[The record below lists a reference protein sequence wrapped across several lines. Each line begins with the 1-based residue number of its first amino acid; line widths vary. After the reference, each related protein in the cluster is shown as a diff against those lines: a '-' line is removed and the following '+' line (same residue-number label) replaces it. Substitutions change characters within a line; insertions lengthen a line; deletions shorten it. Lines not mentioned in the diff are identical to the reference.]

1 MNRRSCIYTQ
11 KVQNINEHYLC
22 FWTSCISLFF
32 AYSIQV
38 NFCLYKE
45 LITRY
50 CKCPINCMNYSDTG
64 TPCTSIPFI
73 SINRVTFKFL
83 HFYIDQNSCYTSV
96 RYSFSCRML
105 HGNTSKNMF
114 HRRSMK
120 VECSGSNFT
129 LKYIIVSIIVSI
141 LKNLS
146 LSSSLFLSH
155 HSCFFNNT
163 KFQNLFRIPVI
174 YFKHPSSTPKIIKIH
189 IKRG

>member
-38 NFCLYKE
+38 NFSLYKE

-96 RYSFSCRML
+96 RYSFRCRML

-141 LKNLS
+141 LKNSLPHYFFHIIHVSSTIRNFKTYSEYLS
-146 LSSSLFLSH
+146 LTL
-155 HSCFFNNT
+155 NT
-163 KFQNLFRIPVI
+163 RPPPLK
-174 YFKHPSSTPKIIKIH
+174 
-189 IKRG
+189 